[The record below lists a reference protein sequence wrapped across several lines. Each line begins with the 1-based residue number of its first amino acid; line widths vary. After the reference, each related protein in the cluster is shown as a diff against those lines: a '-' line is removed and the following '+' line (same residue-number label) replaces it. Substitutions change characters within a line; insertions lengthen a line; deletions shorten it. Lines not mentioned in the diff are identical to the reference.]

1 MCRLISLVVPGYMN
15 LATDIALVWGAWQMK
30 RPNASAINASANGS
44 AGRHPATHKDT
55 ASIGW
60 RWGLQRVSTANSLA
74 VHAARRLSAGCRC
87 VLQSVTVPCAPTWPT
102 ISTHGPCAS
111 SVGRAPDEA
120 S

>member
-15 LATDIALVWGAWQMK
+15 LATGMVLVWGAWQMK
-30 RPNASAINASANGS
+30 TLNASAINARANGS
-44 AGRHPATHKDT
+44 AGRHPARQQDT

-60 RWGLQRVSTANSLA
+60 WWGLQRVSTANSLT

-102 ISTHGPCAS
+102 ISTRTVCQQRRQGA
-111 SVGRAPDEA
+111 
-120 S
+120 